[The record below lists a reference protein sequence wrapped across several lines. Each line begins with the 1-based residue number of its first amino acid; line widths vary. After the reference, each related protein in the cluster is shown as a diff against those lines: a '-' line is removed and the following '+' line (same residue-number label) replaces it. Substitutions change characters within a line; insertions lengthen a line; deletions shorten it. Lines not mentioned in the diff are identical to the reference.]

1 MGYTRLVRR
10 LVCFNWRGGCLMLSG
25 LDFFIFIGSMAA
37 VMGIGLLAGKGEETT
52 SEDYFL
58 AGRSIPWWGVAGSIF
73 GTNISANHLVGM
85 MGIGFSVG
93 FAQTHFEIGAVIAL
107 LLLGYVFLPIFLELK
122 IFTLS
127 GYLEK
132 RFGDTAG
139 LLYALMSFILI
150 LVQMTA
156 AYYIGSRTLNTLLSA
171 DLGYIGGILLLIGI
185 SCTYTIFGGLKA
197 VVWTDVFQSS
207 VLLIAGILV
216 AVLTFNHPEI
226 GGWSDFMARDA
237 AQATPKMNLYLPT
250 DHPQLP
256 WSGVFTGLFVM
267 HIFYWGNNQYLV
279 QRALAAKSLAHAR
292 YGMFA
297 GGLMKLLVPFFSIA
311 GGIAAAQLFTAIG
324 KPNIAPDDAFPE
336 LVKLVVPLGYGIV
349 GIIAAGL
356 LGAIVSSIDS
366 MMNSAATIATIDIYK
381 KYVNPDVS
389 EKEMVWIGRGCIIT
403 IVLIS
408 ATLAVLTY
416 DPTGKSNFFLIVSSQ
431 SSYFT
436 PGIVAAFL
444 LGIFSKK
451 ITHRGAVV
459 AILISPIFSYI
470 FEFFYVNSLN
480 EVAFVNDIFGDN
492 INFMHRAFFAFL
504 ISFVSAI
511 LVSKN
516 GKAHGEYTWHKM
528 VANPESLGLA
538 FKKLWIICAS
548 LCVLA
553 LVAYFDVLPRWILGT
568 AATLGIFYAFISH
581 IKKFPRE
588 GLIFMKDDRVYAGLL
603 AGLSV
608 LILFLF

>member
-1 MGYTRLVRR
+1 
-10 LVCFNWRGGCLMLSG
+10 MLSG
-25 LDFFIFIGSMAA
+25 LDFFIFFFSMAA
-37 VMGIGLLAGKGEETT
+37 VMLIGLLAGKGEETT

-139 LLYALMSFILI
+139 LIYALLTFILI

-156 AYYIGSRTLNTLLSA
+156 AYYIGSRTLNTLLSS

-216 AVLTFNHPEI
+216 AILTFNHPEI
-226 GGWSDFMARDA
+226 GGWSGFMARDA
-237 AQATPKMNLYLPT
+237 AQAVPKMNLYLPS

-256 WSGVFTGLFVM
+256 WSGVFTGLFIM

-297 GGLMKLLVPFFSIA
+297 GGLLKLLVPFFSIA
-311 GGIAAAQLFTAIG
+311 GGIAAAQLFSAVG
-324 KPNIAPDDAFPE
+324 KSDIAPDDAFPE
-336 LVKLVVPLGYGIV
+336 LVKLVVPFGYGII

-381 KYVNPDVS
+381 KYVDPNVS
-389 EKEMVWIGRGCIIT
+389 EKKMVWIGRVSIVT
-403 IVLIS
+403 IVIIS

-416 DPTGKSNFFLIVSSQ
+416 DPSGKTNFFLVVSSQ

-444 LGIFSKK
+444 LGMFNRN
-451 ITHRGAVV
+451 ITHRGAVI
-459 AILISPIFSYI
+459 AIAICPLFSYLFEYLYATQLNQISI
-470 FEFFYVNSLN
+470 FNVY
-480 EVAFVNDIFGDN
+480 FGEK
-492 INFMHRAFFAFL
+492 INFMHRAFLAF
-504 ISFVSAI
+504 IVSFVSAF
-511 LVSKN
+511 LGSEKSQE
-516 GKAHGEYTWHKM
+516 ASPYTWHNM
-528 VANPESLGLA
+528 VANPKSLELA
-538 FKKLWIICAS
+538 FKKLWGISIGLCA
-548 LCVLA
+548 LA
-553 LVAYFDVLPRWILGT
+553 LMAYFNLFPRWILGVI
-568 AATLGIFYAFISH
+568 ATLGIFFAFFSH
-581 IKKFPRE
+581 IKKYPRE
-588 GLIFMKDDRVYAGLL
+588 GLTFIADDRFYAGLL